1 MNEKKIFGIIRK
13 FILNIFFLSYIIIK
27 NIGELAKMNDKVNLE
42 EINVFISY
50 LEIYIIS
57 IFTYYIALKITDSQE
72 KMKNKILLIVI
83 CGIIAIICAFIKSQ
97 TNSFYSMMCLALMAS
112 LIFSKFQKKDITY
125 SVMVIAL
132 SLSINYFILFLSTL
146 VTYFPNAIMKTQ
158 SDYIEFI
165 SLMAFYMVFVYGF
178 TKIKRFKNR
187 TNISKR

>member
-1 MNEKKIFGIIRK
+1 MNNR
-13 FILNIFFLSYIIIK
+13 LN
-27 NIGELAKMNDKVNLE
+27 VN
-42 EINVFISY
+42 EINTFMSC

-57 IFTYYIALKITDSQE
+57 IFTYYIALKMIDSQE
-72 KMKNKILLIVI
+72 KMRNKILLIVI

-146 VTYFPNAIMKTQ
+146 VTFFPNFIMETQ

-178 TKIKRFKNR
+178 TKIKRFKKRIDIFKRQIRKWIFGFNCSKHKYCCIIFSCS
-187 TNISKR
+187 NIKL